1 MEYDIALVKI
11 EKVEFTSHIQP
22 ISLPKAL
29 VCDDQDRK
37 RKKSGKRKRKR
48 KKKRKRRRKRI
59 KGKRKQRSKK
69 KKTKRKVRKKGK
81 GKWAKEEALID
92 DMTQV
97 IKELKKKM
105 MEDIEE
111 MEETAEEDGSG
122 SGFGSG
128 DGFDQG
134 WDGGDGDSGVCN
146 IKKEQKKRKTWYASN
161 SHKLC
166 FIKISSLNT
175 SDSSSTSWNDSYF
188 PPASLRILTE
198 IQIQSWLGRL
208 QLSLGDL

>member
-1 MEYDIALVKI
+1 MPHEDRRPPKGIFNHKHFDDDTLEYDIALVKI

-29 VCDDQDRK
+29 VCDEKDRK
-37 RKKSGKRKRKR
+37 RKKGGKRKR
-48 KKKRKRRRKRI
+48 KKKRRRKRQKKRG
-59 KGKRKQRSKK
+59 KGKRKQRKKK
-69 KKTKRKVRKKGK
+69 KKTKSKRKARSKAKGK

-111 MEETAEEDGSG
+111 VEEIAEEDGSG

-128 DGFDQG
+128 DGHSCKNVPTVPTC
-134 WDGGDGDSGVCN
+134 WC
-146 IKKEQKKRKTWYASN
+146 
-161 SHKLC
+161 
-166 FIKISSLNT
+166 
-175 SDSSSTSWNDSYF
+175 
-188 PPASLRILTE
+188 
-198 IQIQSWLGRL
+198 
-208 QLSLGDL
+208 

>member
-1 MEYDIALVKI
+1 MYFRLPHEDRRPPKGIFNHKHFDDDTLEYDIALVKI

-29 VCDDQDRK
+29 VCDEKDRK
-37 RKKSGKRKRKR
+37 RKKGGKRKR
-48 KKKRKRRRKRI
+48 KKKRRRKRQRKRG
-59 KGKRKQRSKK
+59 KGKRKQRRKK
-69 KKTKRKVRKKGK
+69 KKTKKKKGK

-111 MEETAEEDGSG
+111 VEEIAEEDGSG

-128 DGFDQG
+128 DGHSCKNVPTVPTCQG
-134 WDGGDGDSGVCN
+134 YLFV
-146 IKKEQKKRKTWYASN
+146 I
-161 SHKLC
+161 
-166 FIKISSLNT
+166 
-175 SDSSSTSWNDSYF
+175 F
-188 PPASLRILTE
+188 PSF
-198 IQIQSWLGRL
+198 W
-208 QLSLGDL
+208 